1 MVDSARAVDE
11 LVNTTAPEGTDSTPV
26 GAQIRATQCRTDAKA
41 ALVAAGLWHEAALID
56 GQWLQSTPFGQY
68 DLRDPASGDLL
79 CRLPN
84 CGADETTAAVESAAR
99 AQVEWRQANA
109 RHRSEIVRR
118 WYDLI
123 VENKEHLALLIT
135 LEEGK
140 PLHEARGEI
149 DYAASFVQWFAEEAK
164 RVNGEVIPAPKDQ
177 QRIIALKQPVGVCA
191 AITPWNFPAAMI
203 TRKAAPALAAGCTM
217 VVKPAFQT
225 PMTALALGELA
236 LRAGVPA
243 GALNIVIGR
252 DARTIGHVLT
262 SHDLV
267 RKITFTGSTEVGR
280 VLLEQSARTV
290 KNCSMELGG
299 NAPLIVFD
307 DADIDVAVEGI
318 MNAKFRNSGQ
328 SCIAANRIFVHDAI
342 HDELAHRLVE
352 RTKDLVVGNGL
363 DEGVQVGPL
372 IDEFAVT
379 KLNEHL
385 EDAKA
390 GGATVLT
397 GGQRHALGGSFFEPT
412 VVCGVTPAMKLAQE
426 ETFGP
431 VMPLVRF
438 ETEAEVIA
446 LANNTIFGL
455 AAYIFSR
462 DAARIWRVADTV
474 EAGVVGINTGLTSN
488 EVSPFGGVKQSGLG
502 REGSSHGIDEY
513 LELKYL
519 CWAGL

>member
-1 MVDSARAVDE
+1 
-11 LVNTTAPEGTDSTPV
+11 
-26 GAQIRATQCRTDAKA
+26 
-41 ALVAAGLWHEAALID
+41 
-56 GQWLQSTPFGQY
+56 
-68 DLRDPASGDLL
+68 
-79 CRLPN
+79 
-84 CGADETTAAVESAAR
+84 
-99 AQVEWRQANA
+99 
-109 RHRSEIVRR
+109 
-118 WYDLI
+118 
-123 VENKEHLALLIT
+123 
-135 LEEGK
+135 
-140 PLHEARGEI
+140 
-149 DYAASFVQWFAEEAK
+149 
-164 RVNGEVIPAPKDQ
+164 
-177 QRIIALKQPVGVCA
+177 
-191 AITPWNFPAAMI
+191 
-203 TRKAAPALAAGCTM
+203 
-217 VVKPAFQT
+217 
-225 PMTALALGELA
+225 
-236 LRAGVPA
+236 
-243 GALNIVIGR
+243 
-252 DARTIGHVLT
+252 
-262 SHDLV
+262 
-267 RKITFTGSTEVGR
+267 
-280 VLLEQSARTV
+280 
-290 KNCSMELGG
+290 MELGG